1 METVGP
7 EGTGAVYE
15 IPGPGGPHQSIRD
28 GKTEHVVDLIERSS
42 TTPGL
47 VCRKPELEG
56 PKPKSNGAMESANEE
71 LLDKKEEPLLKL
83 LQDLETEKTGMV
95 WSTDMGEGRINSG
108 PGRYGVN
115 KSGVDFLLLLC

>member
-1 METVGP
+1 MGTVGP

-15 IPGPGGPHQSIRD
+15 ILGPGGPCQSIHD
-28 GKTEHVVDLIERSS
+28 GKTERVVDLIERSS

-56 PKPKSNGAMESANEE
+56 PKPKSNGATESANEE
-71 LLDKKEEPLLKL
+71 LLDKKEALLKL

-95 WSTDMGEGRINSG
+95 WSMVMGEGRINSG

-115 KSGVDFLLLLC
+115 KSGVDFLLLLCQ